1 MGYTRGNFWFGRAN
15 KNWGKQSYIFI
26 ESIHLGRAL
35 NSSYGNTAYTKT
47 VLRLFVP
54 GFDLTSRIILC
65 YLYFQ
70 YNSPLIRILKLHV
83 GIRGD
88 LEIKQPFW
96 PLWIIW
102 FAFFA
107 YYAVSFFFLLVFFRL
122 SLNTLPFSLF
132 YTFDMSCMRCH
143 VFILFIGIRD
153 LIPGLI
159 ALAFYGVEGR
169 MFCILFSAM
178 HTLMELLMNPMCIAL
193 LISQSLQ

>member
-1 MGYTRGNFWFGRAN
+1 M
-15 KNWGKQSYIFI
+15 
-26 ESIHLGRAL
+26 
-35 NSSYGNTAYTKT
+35 
-47 VLRLFVP
+47 
-54 GFDLTSRIILC
+54 
-65 YLYFQ
+65 
-70 YNSPLIRILKLHV
+70 HV

-178 HTLMELLMNPMCIAL
+178 NTLMELLMNPMCICFFDLTIFAIMKIDITYNIYHKDKYSGNHDW
-193 LISQSLQ
+193 LIIFCRLFFFLKWNIMV